1 MILPKLSYVS
11 NINVRIFSLLAF
23 LIPLTVRVLPEVI
36 MGRYIVGFDTV
47 SYYVPVTLRWVNNG
61 VGFFEFFASA
71 PLFYSVLALLTLAGA
86 PLTAA
91 LKILPP
97 VLHGFLGLT
106 IYVYARKSLTW
117 SYKKSLFVSCLA
129 TLYFVALRVSWDMLR
144 SELGLVFLFL
154 FLTVFRESLEKIRWK
169 NYALLLP
176 IMVLVVLSHQLIA
189 VIMFAII
196 SVFVLQKLFK
206 REYVAT
212 ERLVLSSLPAM
223 VLFGLMV
230 YANFVVSSSFS
241 AVNGFPSGEL
251 GGWFSLFG
259 FSSYSDMVVNTLGFA
274 LYCYLPLLPFALV
287 GIKSYKNSEL
297 KVWFLWCFVAVLSL
311 IVSPYASVPGG
322 YRWTL
327 LMVFPMAFLVA
338 ENFRRFNSGLLKKIL
353 VGILVLLSSSFLLLS
368 ADTAFPYFR
377 AFPYYVPSS
386 MLQNSVPLR
395 DCEDVVTAL
404 SWVGDNLGSNGVL
417 LTHDAFHGWALLFL
431 NTSRIVCYGYENP
444 EDAAR
449 EINGNSYSQLYLVW
463 WVSGEGWHGW
473 STLPS
478 CFVEVFRSNR
488 IAVYL
493 YNSTV

>member
-1 MILPKLSYVS
+1 
-11 NINVRIFSLLAF
+11 
-23 LIPLTVRVLPEVI
+23 
-36 MGRYIVGFDTV
+36 
-47 SYYVPVTLRWVNNG
+47 
-61 VGFFEFFASA
+61 
-71 PLFYSVLALLTLAGA
+71 
-86 PLTAA
+86 
-91 LKILPP
+91 
-97 VLHGFLGLT
+97 
-106 IYVYARKSLTW
+106 
-117 SYKKSLFVSCLA
+117 
-129 TLYFVALRVSWDMLR
+129 
-144 SELGLVFLFL
+144 
-154 FLTVFRESLEKIRWK
+154 
-169 NYALLLP
+169 
-176 IMVLVVLSHQLIA
+176 
-189 VIMFAII
+189 
-196 SVFVLQKLFK
+196 
-206 REYVAT
+206 
-212 ERLVLSSLPAM
+212 
-223 VLFGLMV
+223 
-230 YANFVVSSSFS
+230 
-241 AVNGFPSGEL
+241 
-251 GGWFSLFG
+251 
-259 FSSYSDMVVNTLGFA
+259 
-274 LYCYLPLLPFALV
+274 
-287 GIKSYKNSEL
+287 
-297 KVWFLWCFVAVLSL
+297 
-311 IVSPYASVPGG
+311 
-322 YRWTL
+322 
-327 LMVFPMAFLVA
+327 MVFPMAFLVA